1 MKLFGAVLL
10 FVLLDVAFSAVDSDL
25 VQNLPGLIFQTN
37 FKTYSGYLKTSD
49 TKMLH
54 YW

>member
-1 MKLFGAVLL
+1 MKLLEALVL
-10 FVLLDVAFSAVDSDL
+10 FVSLGVAFSAVDSDL
-25 VQNLPGLIFQTN
+25 VQNLPGIIFKTN
-37 FKTYSGYLKTSD
+37 FKTYSGYLKASD